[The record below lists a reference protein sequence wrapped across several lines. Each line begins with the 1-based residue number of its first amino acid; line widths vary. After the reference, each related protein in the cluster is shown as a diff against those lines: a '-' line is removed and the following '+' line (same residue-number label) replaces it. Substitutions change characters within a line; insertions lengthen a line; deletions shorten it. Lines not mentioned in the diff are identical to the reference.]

1 MQPSHH
7 QYLRH
12 SPLTLARPPLLELM
26 SNNEIKGQ
34 YKQVKGSLKEAVGNL
49 TGNKTLTAKGK
60 IQNLVGKAQEK
71 IGQVERHADER
82 NTARQVGNYENRVNN
97 RDL

>member
-1 MQPSHH
+1 
-7 QYLRH
+7 
-12 SPLTLARPPLLELM
+12 M

-34 YKQVKGSLKEAVGNL
+34 VKQVKGTVKDAVGNL
-49 TGNKTLTAKGK
+49 TGNKTLQAKGK
-60 IQNLVGKAQEK
+60 IENLVGKAQEK

-82 NTARQVGNYENRVNN
+82 NTARKVENYENRLN